1 MMQIN
6 NISINLVE
14 LPETGGVKTF
24 NITGDD
30 GAKFILIVN
39 NSSGNY
45 YDFKNKTFSSGHG
58 PNKMLKS
65 SLSGGNFQ
73 GSIIFPSAAGA
84 NYDILLIADPTDDTV
99 MRRGK
104 PINKRL
110 KQLGNT
116 TLTLSPATESDLYYN
131 TLPSDLAITNSPT
144 AASSSS
150 SLDWTFTNSD
160 SDAAI
165 GDGFGAGLIFNSVNT
180 ANTVILDDAWYF
192 NTTGTVDGAT
202 SSSTALVVDSVDN
215 LFIGMSITSG
225 LTGFSGSKPVV
236 LKIASETKTLT
247 LNKAASASDGATL
260 TFNGYGI
267 SNINNALGCN
277 IDPQLRIQNVS
288 RVATTVRG
296 AVNNSTTI
304 TVDGTYGIHASAEES
319 YFTGLNVDA
328 SGAAVD
334 RSTASATAGDLTASG
349 NQTFKGGETLTFYMV
364 DKDKLLT
371 TTFQISGTIVVN
383 SHPSSDVTVYFDLDK
398 FITPGSDA

>member
-6 NISINLVE
+6 NISINLIE
-14 LPETGGVKTF
+14 LPQTGGVKTF
-24 NITGDD
+24 NITGDS

-39 NSSGNY
+39 NSTGSY

-73 GSIIFPSAAGA
+73 GSIVFPSAAGA
-84 NYDILLIADPTDDTV
+84 NYDILLIADPTDNTV

-116 TLTLSPATESDLYYN
+116 TLTLSPATSSTGYYN
-131 TLPSDLAITNSPT
+131 TLPSNLAITNSPT

-150 SLDWTFTNSD
+150 SLDWTFTNNTN
-160 SDAAI
+160 ATEI
-165 GDGFGAGLIFNSVNT
+165 GNGFGAGLIINSAST

-192 NTTGTVDGAT
+192 NTTNTVDGAT

-215 LFIGMSITSG
+215 LFIGMSITNG

-247 LNKAASASDGATL
+247 LDKAASASDGATL

-277 IDPQLRIQNVS
+277 IDPQLKIQKAV
-288 RVATTVRG
+288 RPTTTVRG

-304 TVDGTYGIHASAEES
+304 TVNGTYGVHASAGEAV
-319 YFTGLNVDA
+319 FTGLNVFA
-328 SGAAVD
+328 GGARVT
-334 RSTASATAGDLTASG
+334 SSNASATAGDLTCSA
-349 NQTFKGGETLTFYMV
+349 NQTFKGGEILTFHMV
-364 DKDKLLT
+364 DRDKALVT
-371 TTFQISGTIVVN
+371 SFQVSGTIVVN

-398 FITPGSDA
+398 FITPGSDS

>member
-116 TLTLSPATESDLYYN
+116 TLTLSPATESDLY
-131 TLPSDLAITNSPT
+131 
-144 AASSSS
+144 
-150 SLDWTFTNSD
+150 
-160 SDAAI
+160 
-165 GDGFGAGLIFNSVNT
+165 
-180 ANTVILDDAWYF
+180 
-192 NTTGTVDGAT
+192 
-202 SSSTALVVDSVDN
+202 
-215 LFIGMSITSG
+215 
-225 LTGFSGSKPVV
+225 
-236 LKIASETKTLT
+236 
-247 LNKAASASDGATL
+247 
-260 TFNGYGI
+260 
-267 SNINNALGCN
+267 
-277 IDPQLRIQNVS
+277 
-288 RVATTVRG
+288 
-296 AVNNSTTI
+296 
-304 TVDGTYGIHASAEES
+304 
-319 YFTGLNVDA
+319 
-328 SGAAVD
+328 
-334 RSTASATAGDLTASG
+334 
-349 NQTFKGGETLTFYMV
+349 
-364 DKDKLLT
+364 
-371 TTFQISGTIVVN
+371 
-383 SHPSSDVTVYFDLDK
+383 
-398 FITPGSDA
+398 